1 MALVDSEAAF
11 SAHCDKIDGSGQVK
25 KLMHDINLKNFSQL
39 AFVCGVPQS
48 PPSKLEFT
56 AFCVNINGG
65 VNLSLSKTSEV
76 RRLHF
81 ESSTMVVAHPKS
93 QVSSETQDGVR
104 KLPIAE
110 KQARLISQQGR
121 LQGVAISGELQPSH
135 ALIDLVASVVENN
148 SVIWISPSRCS
159 KREAEIQNITKEK
172 SSTVYC
178 QHHVLKVA
186 APSIDVEADT
196 TTELQL
202 QWALMRRGIAF
213 DQCGLINWNT
223 HQMGS
228 ATFESF
234 VEEHA

>member
-1 MALVDSEAAF
+1 MRTGTRF
-11 SAHCDKIDGSGQVK
+11 KIDGSGQVK
-25 KLMHDINLKNFSQL
+25 KLMHDNNLNFFSQL
-39 AFVCGVPQS
+39 AFVCEVPQS
-48 PPSKLEFT
+48 PPSKLEFI

-81 ESSTMVVAHPKS
+81 ESSTMVVAHLKS

-110 KQARLISQQGR
+110 KQARWISQQGR
-121 LQGVAISGELQPSH
+121 LQGVAISGLLQPSH

-178 QHHVLKVA
+178 RASYL
-186 APSIDVEADT
+186 E
-196 TTELQL
+196 
-202 QWALMRRGIAF
+202 G
-213 DQCGLINWNT
+213 
-223 HQMGS
+223 GS
-228 ATFESF
+228 T
-234 VEEHA
+234 VN